1 MKVGDD
7 AGEVP
12 ILRAS
17 VSIQKQTFLE
27 TFGMPWS

>member
-1 MKVGDD
+1 MKVGED
-7 AGEVP
+7 ADKVP